1 MHFNIYLLLNL
12 FISYYSF
19 VLIHARKT
27 KHKSNIK
34 MFVLNCDNLIENK
47 LKQFMKIN
55 LKLIKS

>member
-1 MHFNIYLLLNL
+1 MYFNIYLLLNL

-47 LKQFMKIN
+47 LK
-55 LKLIKS
+55 